1 MHEVLIN
8 FGVFILLLPLIVF
21 VYMIARKLVQIQDS
35 LDRIEKELK
44 TLHEE
49 LYQLRNKVNKLDEK
63 TDLVK
68 EIEKLVQNIQI
79 KKEEDRDKVKAFLLR
94 RFSNELAG

>member
-1 MHEVLIN
+1 MNEVLIGYGLFN
-8 FGVFILLLPLIVF
+8 LILLTV
-21 VYMIARKLVQIQDS
+21 VYLIARKLVQILRS
-35 LDRIEKELK
+35 LDIIEKELEM
-44 TLHEE
+44 LHEE
-49 LYQLRNKVNKLDEK
+49 IQQLRNKVNKLDEK

-68 EIEKLVQNIQI
+68 EIEKLVQQIQI

>member
-1 MHEVLIN
+1 MYEALIGYGLFN
-8 FGVFILLLPLIVF
+8 LILLAIVY
-21 VYMIARKLVQIQDS
+21 VIARKLVQIYQC
-35 LDRIEKELK
+35 LDRIEKELEI
-44 TLHEE
+44 LHEE
-49 LYQLRNKVNKLDEK
+49 LQQLRDKVNKLDEK

-68 EIEKLVQNIQI
+68 EIERLVQQIQI

>member
-1 MHEVLIN
+1 MYEVLIGY
-8 FGVFILLLPLIVF
+8 GVFNLILLAIIYL
-21 VYMIARKLVQIQDS
+21 IARKLVQIQRS
-35 LDRIEKELK
+35 LDKIEKELEI
-44 TLHEE
+44 LHNE
-49 LYQLRNKVNKLDEK
+49 LQQLRDKVNKLDEK

-79 KKEEDRDKVKAFLLR
+79 KKEEDRDKVKAFLLK